1 MARYDRN
8 AVRYKGGKCNLNNI
22 FCHRTKTTEELT
34 VVGNKTRKPMTKP
47 MAKVSSSD
55 GNKVSKKVTNSKS
68 IPNLSSSD
76 ESETQKP
83 TSKSNANM

>member
-1 MARYDRN
+1 M
-8 AVRYKGGKCNLNNI
+8 
-22 FCHRTKTTEELT
+22 KTTVESTAAEI
-34 VVGNKTRKPMTKP
+34 KTRPMTQS

-55 GNKVSKKVTNSKS
+55 ENKVPKEVTKSKS

-83 TSKSNANM
+83 ASKSNANR

>member
-1 MARYDRN
+1 M
-8 AVRYKGGKCNLNNI
+8 
-22 FCHRTKTTEELT
+22 KTTVESTAAEI
-34 VVGNKTRKPMTKP
+34 KTRKPMTQS

-55 GNKVSKKVTNSKS
+55 ENKVPKEVTKSKS

-83 TSKSNANM
+83 ASKSNANR